1 MAGIHKVVQGEYLFG
16 IAKKYG
22 FPDWKKIWDHGQN
35 AELKELRKNPNVL
48 FPGDE
53 VFIPDP
59 ELREEDRPTDNLHTF
74 VAPAEKLMLRVVLTR
89 VYGEPYKGAPCVL
102 IANADR
108 KELTADGD
116 GMIEQEIKPTITK
129 ATLQAE
135 DEVQVN
141 GAPEK
146 IDREVELLIGNL
158 DPVKEPSGQRA
169 RLANLGYYRLPA
181 DTVDDDEFKSS
192 VEEFQC
198 EHSLQVD
205 GVCGP
210 NTQAKLLS
218 EHGC

>member
-1 MAGIHKVVQGEYLFG
+1 MAGIHKVDQGEYLFG
-16 IAKKYG
+16 IARKYG
-22 FPDWKKIWDHGQN
+22 FPDWKKIWDHPQN
-35 AELKELRKNPNVL
+35 ADLKELRQNPNVL

-53 VFIPDP
+53 LFIPDP
-59 ELREEDRPTDNLHTF
+59 EERVEDKPTDATHTF
-74 VAPAEKLMLRVVLTR
+74 TAPGDKLKLRVVLTR
-89 VYGEPYKGAPCVL
+89 VYGEAYAGTPCVL
-102 IANADR
+102 IVNADR

-116 GMIEQEIKPTITK
+116 GMIEQEIKPTVTK

-135 DEVQVN
+135 DEVQVQ

-146 IDREVELLIGNL
+146 IQREIELQIGHL

-181 DTVDDDEFKSS
+181 DKVDNDEFQSS

-210 NTQAKLLS
+210 NTQAKLLAV
-218 EHGC
+218 HGC

>member
-1 MAGIHKVVQGEYLFG
+1 MAGIHKVEQGEYLFG
-16 IAKKYG
+16 IARKYG
-22 FPDWKKIWDHGQN
+22 FPDWKKIWNHGQN

-59 ELREEDRPTDNLHTF
+59 EPREESKPSDNLHSF
-74 VAPAEKLMLRVVLTR
+74 VAPGSKLKLRVVLTR
-89 VYGEPYKGAPCVL
+89 VYGASYKTTPCVL
-102 IANADR
+102 LIDADR
-108 KELTADGD
+108 KELTSDGD
-116 GMIEQEIKPTITK
+116 ALIEQEIKPTVAK
-129 ATLQAE
+129 AKLQAE
-135 DEVQVN
+135 DEVMVN
-141 GAPEK
+141 AAPEK
-146 IDREVELLIGNL
+146 ITREIDMQVGHL
-158 DPVKEPSGQRA
+158 DPVTEPSGQRA

-181 DTVDDDEFKSS
+181 DTVDDDEFQSS